1 MHRISFLNI
10 SHTALK
16 CRAIPLFPSFSP
28 AMDRRRQQPFSMACT
43 LRINHST
50 LLILFQWLVEHFS
63 KALSMR
69 LVWTIELGVL
79 ISQKGKRKPKPQS
92 GILLGGTAHRPADH
106 RLPRHY
112 WRRGAPASGTGSRR
126 VANLQRIQR
135 WRPPTGQLAYG
146 SSSRSVRW
154 SETTTGRQTLA
165 GWLHTFMF
173 SDRQANT
180 KKKDILHGPRIRTG
194 RLPISRRDNSIDH
207 AVWPRARDNKI
218 HESWDFIEKF
228 WGK

>member
-50 LLILFQWLVEHFS
+50 LAMFANFVSVASRTLQQGTLYETSMNDCRLSLVH
-63 KALSMR
+63 
-69 LVWTIELGVL
+69 
-79 ISQKGKRKPKPQS
+79 KRANANQNRN
-92 GILLGGTAHRPADH
+92 LEFYWGGTAHRPADH

-146 SSSRSVRW
+146 SSSRSVC
-154 SETTTGRQTLA
+154 
-165 GWLHTFMF
+165 
-173 SDRQANT
+173 
-180 KKKDILHGPRIRTG
+180 
-194 RLPISRRDNSIDH
+194 
-207 AVWPRARDNKI
+207 
-218 HESWDFIEKF
+218 
-228 WGK
+228 